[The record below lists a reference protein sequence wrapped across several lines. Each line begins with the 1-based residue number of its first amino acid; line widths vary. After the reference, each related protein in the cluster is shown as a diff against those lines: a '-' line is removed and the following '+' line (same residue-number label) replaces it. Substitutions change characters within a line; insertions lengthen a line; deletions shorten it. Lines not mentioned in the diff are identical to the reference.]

1 MQVTNKQSQ
10 SARKGKVSIAVVV
23 LIKVAMVN
31 ILWLCGDGNG
41 RIAVGNGWWNM
52 VVWCLFK

>member
-31 ILWLCGDGNG
+31 ILWLCGDSGD
-41 RIAVGNGWWNM
+41 RIAVGDGW
-52 VVWCLFK
+52 